1 MAPKSLEVV
10 MTELE
15 HMKNS
20 VNEIKTD
27 LKDFIKSAD
36 SKYST
41 KEEHKNNSE
50 KIARIENAILWLA
63 AIMVTAVLGTIMNT
77 VLK

>member
-1 MAPKSLEVV
+1 MAPKSVDVLMAEF
-10 MTELE
+10 E
-15 HMKNS
+15 HVKEA

-36 SKYST
+36 AKYST

-63 AIMVTAVLGTIMNT
+63 AIMVTAVLGAIMNT

>member
-1 MAPKSLEVV
+1 MAPKSIEVV
-10 MTELE
+10 MAELE

-36 SKYST
+36 SKYAT
-41 KEEHKNNSE
+41 KDDHKNSSE

-63 AIMVTAVLGTIMNT
+63 AIMVTAVLGAIMNT

>member
-1 MAPKSLEVV
+1 MAPKSVDVLMAEF
-10 MTELE
+10 E
-15 HMKNS
+15 HVKEA

-50 KIARIENAILWLA
+50 KIARIESAILWLA
-63 AIMVTAVLGTIMNT
+63 AIMVTAVLGAIMNT